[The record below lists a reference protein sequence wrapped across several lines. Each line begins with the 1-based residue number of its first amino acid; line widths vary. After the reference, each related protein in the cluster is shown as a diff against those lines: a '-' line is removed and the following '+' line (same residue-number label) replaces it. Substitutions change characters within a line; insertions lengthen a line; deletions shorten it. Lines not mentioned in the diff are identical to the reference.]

1 MQFYGYSVEK
11 IPKIPCFRLKIGP
24 KWSKSANFT
33 KIDTFRQFPGGLG
46 GNQQFFQ
53 AQFWSL
59 FQVRVVVGGC
69 FWTRNGSKRPKTVE
83 NGPKMAK
90 TTPFYSI
97 SAKLISPHFGTL
109 CYVYIFFISVC
120 LKCISLDRK
129 VSYLSMVLEQLCRK
143 CCGNKIEYYT
153 LVMSM

>member
-90 TTPFYSI
+90 TTPFYSLFG
-97 SAKLISPHFGTL
+97 KLIRPHFGTL
-109 CYVYIFFISVC
+109 CIRFLPGSSIEEDLSFFSEKTVEHTIYILFRVEF
-120 LKCISLDRK
+120 
-129 VSYLSMVLEQLCRK
+129 
-143 CCGNKIEYYT
+143 
-153 LVMSM
+153 